1 MASSIFRQASTREV
15 GTLGVIVVE
24 FEEIATTCEIP
35 AELDSVSLRPLIK
48 STVPNQFIVS
58 MLLGLKGTETPA
70 DVTSPSNDPS
80 HKFMISET
88 ALLLSSS
95 SLKSASI
102 SAWWRSMPITLTE
115 LDSSKD
121 LVDAPMP
128 EAEPVI
134 AIVLNSS
141 PKWCL
146 LETDLRPNY
155 I

>member
-1 MASSIFRQASTREV
+1 M
-15 GTLGVIVVE
+15 IVVE